1 MAASVKLPGEA
12 LTVSCQLYSSVQGPR
27 NPSSLSLNPSI
38 TLPEVDCNYQ
48 SHRRN
53 SSSNNEVKNTNHAVE
68 NTRRHKSSQTSQLNL
83 YQSRDTPQLQKDLF
97 PESEGNDNE
106 RDDYLD
112 GDDLNNY
119 EDSSFEL
126 HGTSNI
132 TQNRAL
138 QNTTKPRIFNSN
150 HCSGSSPVCNLKAKM
165 MHQDM
170 YLYGNSK
177 EDDQVRSLLDSGP
190 QHCRDNNSTRILM
203 DFEEQ
208 ENEDEED
215 YNENVSKAFSD
226 CESSTQNQTDYVS
239 DSSRKSS
246 EGVLDNFTAIQSI
259 ANNAVFSM
267 LADLDSP
274 AKKSHWPASMSQ
286 DDDVKPILCLSPC
299 GVDPNCN
306 NHPLDFDPL
315 SLEIPNGIA
324 RLQSQNHLMTSAQN
338 YYKLVACDLSPL
350 SFPSPVSS
358 SLNMA
363 HSRGRVTPPGEYYL
377 FKQPEE
383 ERRVLEE
390 DLQGDGNTQP
400 NRVQTVI
407 KNLPKGAREKKS
419 HNETWHQNSQDP
431 ELNSQEHTA
440 QPQSRVEVKECQN
453 SPNQEAQLHVARHP
467 MQTDINLSSCEPR
480 SLSHTDTD
488 VSSHD
493 SKQQVTSFVTLAC
506 SRMGDKDSLLVK
518 NSVNTKSTSRS
529 ERTVQ
534 LGPNVTAISNHTA
547 KMSPNSATS
556 VICSTPSTFEGP
568 CASSPEVIRYTKAQ
582 RPTSL
587 PIQPFILQPPSG
599 QQHKKD
605 LGSLLSQYISHLH
618 EKTGTSKN
626 TGKCTQLAGHLGA
639 SPLGNYYSIH
649 LESSSDVCSTC
660 SLSPVQS
667 HFSPHWV
674 QTHTH
679 HESDHKTLE
688 PKVSSLQIP
697 HELGEEILTS
707 RPGSQEECELSLHSP
722 CPAIPSWTSLTSEMS
737 LISVSG
743 AGRRP
748 PWPPDAAFWAQ
759 ISLLKTVSSAV
770 DLITAHFSSYRD
782 LEEKI
787 RLGNS
792 LLCPSISKLVL
803 GQLCPAIRNIL
814 QDGLKAFKHDLVVG
828 QQHNKPW
835 SVVEASSQPGPSTR
849 VLHSLV
855 SVVRKCSQL
864 TSHNLRLNA
873 FFLGLLNLRAL
884 EAWFHHL
891 HTCAGVVTEYYHPW
905 AFLTLSQGPAC
916 GSLFQELLLLLQPLS
931 HLPFDLH
938 LLSEL
943 RLQSRPEQR
952 PIPTSGPLPLSAC
965 TFLQI
970 SPNPRRVSSPERPR
984 EKEEN
989 ALHTLAQAESHAACS
1004 THMTKKLTGCV
1015 GRFCKLPKLLS
1026 AGQRQNSVSPVCS
1039 RRERAG
1045 WWLAEMDICSHSP
1058 PQAGGVEL
1066 IVENRESRTGRVSA
1080 TSPGSKATGEL
1091 YWAWLFGSGISTP
1104 VAMDS
1109 TQKRSMPTKRSRLP
1123 SQWLKMG
1130 ASKVELLVQSVWAG
1144 KTDRLWN
1151 KRTIRP
1157 QPQLHS

>member
-1 MAASVKLPGEA
+1 MAASAKLPGEA

-119 EDSSFEL
+119 CEDSSFEL

-286 DDDVKPILCLSPC
+286 DDDDVKPILCLSPC

-407 KNLPKGAREKKS
+407 KNLPKGAREKKA

-480 SLSHTDTD
+480 SPSHTDTD

-556 VICSTPSTFEGP
+556 VICNTPSTFEGP

-688 PKVSSLQIP
+688 PKVPEKSPGQICLDQNHTIPKQCCAGQPLASVKQFLSIDSLQSALPTQVSSLQIP

-722 CPAIPSWTSLTSEMS
+722 CPAIPSWTSLTSDMS

-759 ISLLKTVSSAV
+759 ISKNLYWPPRELPC
-770 DLITAHFSSYRD
+770 ITSLSFFSVESVFGGGFRGGFWGS
-782 LEEKI
+782 LSVRMRHPVKI

-835 SVVEASSQPGPSTR
+835 SVVEASSQP
-849 VLHSLV
+849 
-855 SVVRKCSQL
+855 
-864 TSHNLRLNA
+864 
-873 FFLGLLNLRAL
+873 
-884 EAWFHHL
+884 
-891 HTCAGVVTEYYHPW
+891 GVVTEYYHPW

-1109 TQKRSMPTKRSRLP
+1109 TQKRSMPTKRSRSVQRREP
-1123 SQWLKMG
+1123 
-1130 ASKVELLVQSVWAG
+1130 ALLVA
-1144 KTDRLWN
+1144 L
-1151 KRTIRP
+1151 
-1157 QPQLHS
+1157 